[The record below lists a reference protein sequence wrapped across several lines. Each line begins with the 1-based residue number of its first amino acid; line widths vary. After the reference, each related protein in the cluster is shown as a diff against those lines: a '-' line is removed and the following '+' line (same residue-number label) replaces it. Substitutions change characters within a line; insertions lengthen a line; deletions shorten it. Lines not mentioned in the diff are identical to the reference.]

1 MRKQFLLW
9 MVVLLGAVQAQE
21 SVVYRGFA
29 ELRQPQ
35 TLPQNEWTWE
45 PGESLFQSLVPGTL
59 RLIGVTEQSR
69 RVQVAAQQSP
79 LTAYVGKELQFYWEG
94 QWRKATLVSAERNL
108 YLYEGR
114 YLVGLPG
121 TVAYPDPSG
130 FNVAPAPKV
139 IFRYQGAGTGTLAYL
154 TRGLTWSL
162 RYTLEDGELI
172 GWATLTN
179 GLGRPLRLGRTEL
192 VAGSVPLL
200 EGGFNVPA
208 PRPETR
214 MLQAAP
220 AAEDVAEAE
229 YVGEAA
235 GTYRYRLPGEV
246 TLEPGLTELPFIR
259 TRVQPIYLWRL
270 QMGFSTERELAFV
283 RGFRFAAP
291 ENLAAGVVSIRE
303 QGVFV
308 GQAGTGDTA
317 RGNNVNLMLGS
328 DPEGRATRQVEQQAP
343 RRFRVT
349 TSVRNPKSYPVEVEI
364 QEIMPQPFTLEGHDP
379 LWGQTANAAVQP
391 GEGLERIPEGY
402 RIRFTLAPGQSRSYT
417 YTLTLQ
423 QR

>member
-1 MRKQFLLW
+1 MRKQILLW
-9 MVVLLGAVQAQE
+9 MVGLMGVVQAQE

-35 TLPQNEWTWE
+35 TLPPNEWVWE
-45 PGESLFQSLVPGTL
+45 PGETLFQSLVPGTL

-69 RVQVAAQQSP
+69 RVQVAAQPNP
-79 LTAYVGKELQFYWEG
+79 LAAYVGKEVQFYWEG
-94 QWRKATLVSAERNL
+94 QWRKATLVSAEQNL

-130 FNVAPAPKV
+130 FSATPGPRV
-139 IFRYQGAGTGTLAYL
+139 IFRYAGGGAGTLAYL
-154 TRGLTWSL
+154 TRGLTWNL
-162 RYTLEDGELI
+162 RYTLEDGELT

-179 GLGRPLRLGRTEL
+179 GLGRTVRLGRTEL

-200 EGGFNVPA
+200 EGGFSVPA

-220 AAEDVAEAE
+220 AAAEVAEAE
-229 YVGEAA
+229 FVGEAA

-246 TLEPGLTELPFIR
+246 TLEPGLTELPFLR
-259 TRVQPIYLWRL
+259 TRVQPVYLWRL
-270 QMGFSTERELAFV
+270 QTGFSTERELAFV

-291 ENLAAGVVSIRE
+291 ENLAAGVVSLRE

-308 GQAGTGDTA
+308 GQAATGDTA
-317 RGNNVNLMLGS
+317 RGNQVSLMLGP
-328 DPEGRATRQVEQQAP
+328 DPEGRATRQVEQQA
-343 RRFRVT
+343 RNRFRVT
-349 TSVRNPKSYPVEVEI
+349 TRVQNPKPYAVEVEI
-364 QEIMPQPFTLEGHDP
+364 LEQMPQPFTLEG
-379 LWGQTANAAVQP
+379 
-391 GEGLERIPEGY
+391 EGLERLPEGY
-402 RIRFTLAPGQSRSYT
+402 RLRFTLAPGQSRSYT
-417 YTLTLQ
+417 YTLTLP

>member
-1 MRKQFLLW
+1 MQKHFLLW
-9 MVVLLGAVQAQE
+9 MVVLLGTVQAQE
-21 SVVYRGFA
+21 TVIYRGFA

-35 TLPQNEWTWE
+35 TLPQNEWIWE
-45 PGESLFQSLVPGTL
+45 PGETLFQSLVPGTL
-59 RLIGVTEQSR
+59 RLMGVAEQSR
-69 RVQVAAQQSP
+69 RVQVVAQQSP
-79 LTAYVGKELQFYWEG
+79 LAAYVGKEVQFYWEG

-130 FNVAPAPKV
+130 FSAAPGTKV
-139 IFRYQGAGTGTLAYL
+139 IFRYSGGGAGTLAYL
-154 TRGLTWSL
+154 TRGLTWNL
-162 RYTLEDGELI
+162 RYTLEDGELT

-179 GLGRPLRLGRTEL
+179 GLGRTVHLGRTDL

-200 EGGFNVPA
+200 EGGFSVPA

-220 AAEDVAEAE
+220 AAAEVADAE
-229 YVGEAA
+229 FVGEAA

-259 TRVQPIYLWRL
+259 TRVQPVYVWRL
-270 QMGFSTERELAFV
+270 QTGFSTERELAFV

-308 GQAGTGDTA
+308 GQAATGDTA
-317 RGNNVNLMLGS
+317 KGNNVNLMLGP
-328 DPEGRATRQVEQQAP
+328 DPEGRATRQVEQQA
-343 RRFRVT
+343 RNRFRVT
-349 TSVRNPKSYPVEVEI
+349 TRVQNPKSYPVEVEI
-364 QEIMPQPFTLEGHDP
+364 QEFMPQPFTLE
-379 LWGQTANAAVQP
+379 

-402 RIRFTLAPGQSRSYT
+402 RLRFTLAPNQSRTYT

>member
-1 MRKQFLLW
+1 MRKEVLLW
-9 MVVLLGAVQAQE
+9 MLLLSGVAYAQE
-21 SVVYRGFA
+21 AVIYRGFA

-35 TLPQNEWTWE
+35 TLPQNEWAWE
-45 PGESLFQSLVPGTL
+45 PDEALFQSLVPGTL

-69 RVQVAAQQSP
+69 RVQVVTGQNP
-79 LTAYVGKELQFYWEG
+79 LAAYVGKEVQFYWEG
-94 QWRKATLVSAERNL
+94 QWRKATLVSAEQNL

-121 TVAYPDPSG
+121 TVAYPDKSG
-130 FNVAPAPKV
+130 FHSVSGPKV
-139 IFRYQGAGTGTLAYL
+139 VFRYQGGGAATLAYL

-162 RYTLEDGELI
+162 RYTLEDGELT
-172 GWATLTN
+172 GWAILRN
-179 GLGRPLRLGRTEL
+179 GLGRSLQLGQTEL

-208 PRPETR
+208 ARSKAW

-220 AAEDVAEAE
+220 AMADTGEAE
-229 YVGEAA
+229 FVGEAA

-246 TLEPGLTELPFIR
+246 RLEPGLSELPFMR
-259 TRVQPIYLWRL
+259 ARVQTMYLWRL
-270 QMGFSTERELAFV
+270 RTDFSTERELAFV
-283 RGFRFAAP
+283 RGFRFVAP

-308 GQAGTGDTA
+308 GQANTKDTA
-317 RGNNVNLMLGS
+317 KGSQVNLMLGP
-328 DPEGRATRQVEQQAP
+328 DPEGRAIRQVEPQSQ

-349 TSVRNPKSYPVEVEI
+349 TRMHNPKPYPVEVEI
-364 QEIMPQPFTLEGHDP
+364 QEVMPQPFTLEGED
-379 LWGQTANAAVQP
+379 
-391 GEGLERIPEGY
+391 LERTPEGY
-402 RIRFTLAPGQSRSYT
+402 RIHFTLAPNQSRSYA

>member
-1 MRKQFLLW
+1 MRIQFLLW
-9 MVVLLGAVQAQE
+9 MGVLMGLAQAQE
-21 SVVYRGFA
+21 SVIYRGFA
-29 ELRQPQ
+29 EIRELQS
-35 TLPQNEWTWE
+35 LPQEEWTWE
-45 PGESLFQSLVPGTL
+45 PGETLFQSLVPGTL
-59 RLIGVTEQSR
+59 RLVGVTEQSR
-69 RVQVAAQQSP
+69 RVQVTSQQNP
-79 LTAYVGKELQFYWEG
+79 LAAYVGKEVQFYWEG

-130 FNVAPAPKV
+130 FNTTGPRV
-139 IFRYQGAGTGTLAYL
+139 IFRYQGAGAATLAYL

-162 RYTLEDGELI
+162 RYTMDDGELV

-179 GLGRPLRLGRTEL
+179 ALGRPVRLGKTEL

-220 AAEDVAEAE
+220 AAMDASEAE
-229 YVGEAA
+229 FVGEAA
-235 GTYRYRLPGEV
+235 GTYRYRLPGELV
-246 TLEPGLTELPFIR
+246 LGPGLTELPFIR
-259 TRVQPIYLWRL
+259 TRVQATYLWRS

-283 RGFRFAAP
+283 RGLRFAAP

-308 GQAGTGDTA
+308 GQASTSDTA
-317 RGNNVNLMLGS
+317 KGHIVTLMLGP
-328 DPEGRATRQVEQQAP
+328 DPEGRATRQVEQQA
-343 RRFRVT
+343 RNRFRVT
-349 TSVRNPKSYPVEVEI
+349 TSIRNPKSYTVEVEI
-364 QEIMPQPFTLEGHDP
+364 QELMPQPFTLEG
-379 LWGQTANAAVQP
+379 
-391 GEGLERIPEGY
+391 EGLERIPQGY
-402 RIRFTLAPGQSRSYT
+402 RLRLTLAPNQTRTYT

>member
-45 PGESLFQSLVPGTL
+45 PGEALFKSLVPGTL
-59 RLIGVTEQSR
+59 RLIGVIEQSR
-69 RVQVAAQQSP
+69 RVQVAAQQNP

-94 QWRKATLVSAERNL
+94 QWRRATLVSVERNL

-130 FNVAPAPKV
+130 FNAAPGSKV
-139 IFRYQGAGTGTLAYL
+139 IFRYQGAGAGTLVYL

-172 GWATLTN
+172 GWATLSN

-200 EGGFNVPA
+200 ERDFNVPA

-214 MLQAAP
+214 MFQAAP
-220 AAEDVAEAE
+220 ATADVAEAE
-229 YVGEAA
+229 FVGEAA

-259 TRVQPIYLWRL
+259 TKVQAVYLWRL
-270 QMGFSTERELAFV
+270 QMSFNTERELAFV

-317 RGNNVNLMLGS
+317 KGNNVFLMLGP
-328 DPEGRATRQVEQQAP
+328 DPEGRATRQVEQQA
-343 RRFRVT
+343 RNRFRVT
-349 TSVRNPKSYPVEVEI
+349 TSVNNPKPYPVEVEI
-364 QEIMPQPFTLEGHDP
+364 QEVMPQPFTLE
-379 LWGQTANAAVQP
+379 

-402 RIRFTLAPGQSRSYT
+402 RIRFILAPGQSRSYT

>member
-1 MRKQFLLW
+1 L
-9 MVVLLGAVQAQE
+9 VVLFGAVYGQE
-21 SVVYRGFA
+21 SVIYRGFA
-29 ELRQPQ
+29 ELRQPL

-45 PGESLFQSLVPGTL
+45 PGETLFQSLVPGTL
-59 RLIGVTEQSR
+59 RLLGVAEQSR
-69 RVQVAAQQSP
+69 RVQMPAPQNP
-79 LTAYVGKELQFYWEG
+79 LSAYVGKEVQFYWEG
-94 QWRKATLVSAERNL
+94 QWRKATLVNLERNL

-130 FNVAPAPKV
+130 FNTVPGPTV
-139 IFRYQGAGTGTLAYL
+139 TFRYLGAGAGTLAYL

-162 RYTLEDGELI
+162 RYTLDDGELT

-179 GLGRPLRLGRTEL
+179 GLDRPVRLGRTEL

-200 EGGFNVPA
+200 EGGFNVP
-208 PRPETR
+208 PSRSETR
-214 MLQAAP
+214 MFQAAP
-220 AAEDVAEAE
+220 AAADVAEAE
-229 YVGEAA
+229 FVGEAA
-235 GTYRYRLPGEV
+235 GTYRYRLPGEL
-246 TLEPGLTELPFIR
+246 TLEPGLTELPFVR
-259 TRVQPIYLWRL
+259 TRVQPAYLWRL
-270 QMGFSTERELAFV
+270 QTGFNTQRELGFM

-308 GQAGTGDTA
+308 GQAAMGDTA
-317 RGNNVNLMLGS
+317 RGNNVTLMLGP
-328 DPEGRATRQVEQQAP
+328 DPEGRATRQVEQQA
-343 RRFRVT
+343 RNRFRVT

-364 QEIMPQPFTLEGHDP
+364 QELMPQPFTLE
-379 LWGQTANAAVQP
+379 

-402 RIRFTLAPGQSRSYT
+402 RIRFTLAPNQSRSYT

>member
-1 MRKQFLLW
+1 ML
-9 MVVLLGAVQAQE
+9 LLGMVQAQE
-21 SVVYRGFA
+21 SVVYKGFA

-35 TLPQNEWTWE
+35 TLPQGEWVWE
-45 PGESLFQSLVPGTL
+45 PGETVFQSLVPGTL
-59 RLIGVTEQSR
+59 RLIGVTEVSR
-69 RVQVAAQQSP
+69 RVQVAAQPNP
-79 LTAYVGKELQFYWEG
+79 LAAYVGKELQFYWEG
-94 QWRKATLVSAERNL
+94 QWRRATLISAEKNL

-121 TVAYPDPSG
+121 IVTYPDPSG
-130 FNVAPAPKV
+130 FSAGPGPKV
-139 IFRYQGAGTGTLAYL
+139 VFRYQGAGAATLVYL
-154 TRGLTWSL
+154 TRALTWSL
-162 RYTLEDGELI
+162 RYTLEDGELT
-172 GWATLTN
+172 GWATLSN

-200 EGGFNVPA
+200 EGGFDALA

-220 AAEDVAEAE
+220 TAPGARGAEF
-229 YVGEAA
+229 VGEA
-235 GTYRYRLPGEV
+235 GGIYRYRLPGEV
-246 TLEPGLTELPFIR
+246 TLEPGLNELPFVR
-259 TRVQPIYLWRL
+259 TRVRPAYLWQL
-270 QMGFSTERELAFV
+270 QTDFTTERELAFV

-308 GQAGTGDTA
+308 GQARMGDTA
-317 RGNNVNLMLGS
+317 KGSNVILMLGP
-328 DPEGRATRQVEQQAP
+328 DPEGRATRQVEQQA
-343 RRFRVT
+343 RNRFRVT
-349 TSVRNPKSYPVEVEI
+349 TRVQNPKTYPVEVEI
-364 QEIMPQPFTLEGHDP
+364 EEVMPEPFTLEG
-379 LWGQTANAAVQP
+379 A
-391 GEGLERIPEGY
+391 GLERLPEGY

>member
-1 MRKQFLLW
+1 MPKLILLW
-9 MVVLLGAVQAQE
+9 IALLLGVVEAQE
-21 SVVYRGFA
+21 AVIYRGFA

-35 TLPQNEWTWE
+35 TLPQNEWVWE
-45 PGESLFQSLVPGTL
+45 PGEALFQSLVPGSL

-69 RVQVAAQQSP
+69 RVQVAAQQNP
-79 LTAYVGKELQFYWEG
+79 LVAYVGKEVQFYWEG
-94 QWRKATLVSAERNL
+94 QWRRATLVSAERNL

-130 FNVAPAPKV
+130 FSSVPGPKV
-139 IFRYQGAGTGTLAYL
+139 VFRYQGGGAGTLAYL
-154 TRGLTWSL
+154 TRGLSWSL
-162 RYTLEDGELI
+162 RYTLEDGELT
-172 GWATLTN
+172 GWATLSN
-179 GLGRPLRLGRTEL
+179 RLGLPLRLGRTEL

-200 EGGFNVPA
+200 EGDFNVPA
-208 PRPETR
+208 TRPEAR

-220 AAEDVAEAE
+220 AMADAAEAE
-229 YVGEAA
+229 FVGEAA
-235 GTYRYRLPGEV
+235 GTYRYLLPGEV

-259 TRVQPIYLWRL
+259 TRVQPAYLWRL
-270 QMGFSTERELAFV
+270 QTGFSTERELAFV

-308 GQAGTGDTA
+308 GQADTGDTA
-317 RGNNVNLMLGS
+317 KGNNVTLMLGP
-328 DPEGRATRQVEQQAP
+328 DPEGRATRQVEQQA
-343 RRFRVT
+343 RNRFRVT
-349 TSVRNPKSYPVEVEI
+349 TRVRNPKSYPVEVEI
-364 QEIMPQPFTLEGHDP
+364 QEVMPQPFTLEG
-379 LWGQTANAAVQP
+379 
-391 GEGLERIPEGY
+391 EGLERTPEGY

>member
-1 MRKQFLLW
+1 MPKLILLW
-9 MVVLLGAVQAQE
+9 IALLLGVVEAQE
-21 SVVYRGFA
+21 AVIYRGFA

-35 TLPQNEWTWE
+35 TLPLNEWVWE
-45 PGESLFQSLVPGTL
+45 PGEALFQSLVPGTL

-69 RVQVAAQQSP
+69 RVQVAAPQNP
-79 LTAYVGKELQFYWEG
+79 LTAYVGKEVQFYWEG

-130 FNVAPAPKV
+130 FSSVPGPKV
-139 IFRYQGAGTGTLAYL
+139 VFRYQGGGAGTLAYL
-154 TRGLTWSL
+154 TRGLSWSL

-200 EGGFNVPA
+200 EGGFEVPA
-208 PRPETR
+208 LRPETR
-214 MLQAAP
+214 MLQKAP
-220 AAEDVAEAE
+220 AAADVSEAE
-229 YVGEAA
+229 FVGEAG

-259 TRVQPIYLWRL
+259 TRVQPAYLWRL
-270 QMGFSTERELAFV
+270 QTGFSTERELAFV

-308 GQAGTGDTA
+308 GQAGTGDTTK
-317 RGNNVNLMLGS
+317 GNNVILMLGP
-328 DPEGRATRQVEQQAP
+328 DPEGRATRQVEQQA
-343 RRFRVT
+343 RNLFRVT
-349 TSVRNPKSYPVEVEI
+349 TRVRNPKSYPVEVEI
-364 QEIMPQPFTLEGHDP
+364 QEVMPQPFTLEG
-379 LWGQTANAAVQP
+379 
-391 GEGLERIPEGY
+391 EGLERTPEGY

>member
-1 MRKQFLLW
+1 MRKTWLW
-9 MVVLLGAVQAQE
+9 MVLLLGMGQAQE
-21 SVVYRGFA
+21 SVIYRGFA

-35 TLPQNEWTWE
+35 TLPQNEWVWE
-45 PGESLFQSLVPGTL
+45 PGQALFQSLVPGTL
-59 RLIGVTEQSR
+59 RLIGVAEQSR
-69 RVQVAAQQSP
+69 SVQVAAQTSP
-79 LTAYVGKELQFYWEG
+79 LAAYVGKEVQFYWEG

-130 FNVAPAPKV
+130 FNAAPGPTV
-139 IFRYQGAGTGTLAYL
+139 IFRYQGAGAATLAYL
-154 TRGLTWSL
+154 TRALSWSL
-162 RYTLEDGELI
+162 RYTLEEGELT
-172 GWATLTN
+172 GWATLSN
-179 GLGRPLRLGRTEL
+179 GLSRPLRLGRTEL

-200 EGGFNVPA
+200 EGGFDVPV
-208 PRPETR
+208 PRPEAR

-220 AAEDVAEAE
+220 AMADAAEAE
-229 YVGEAA
+229 FVGEAA

-259 TRVQPIYLWRL
+259 ARVQPVYLWRL
-270 QMGFSTERELAFV
+270 QTGFNTERELAFA
-283 RGFRFAAP
+283 RGFRFVAP

-317 RGNNVNLMLGS
+317 KGNNVTLMLGS
-328 DPEGRATRQVEQQAP
+328 DPEGRASRQVEQPA
-343 RRFRVT
+343 RNRFRVT
-349 TSVRNPKSYPVEVEI
+349 TSVRNPKPYPVEVEI
-364 QEIMPQPFTLEGHDP
+364 QEMMPQPFTLE
-379 LWGQTANAAVQP
+379 

-402 RIRFTLAPGQSRSYT
+402 RLRFTLAPGQGRTYT